1 VGPVWGG
8 ITDHS
13 TAGSF
18 SWSQSGLY
26 YATKVIDDQHQNP
39 GSGWNGDS
47 VQIMFSDAAC
57 QGFAGWGGYPQG
69 GLTTPRDLTD
79 SMDVI
84 LYNSTAISPSG
95 TSSRSCRRP
104 PSALATRSVPLQP
117 TLARRVLRRSSSTTS
132 APLASGRRPERR
144 TVQVMFTNA
153 ERIGRA
159 QTGTAAGMILYNHGL
174 AEPGD
179 LVLHHESHPCPPDD
193 FCTEMVAIR
202 DEGSKTTVYE
212 LVFSALTLGVDQFSS
227 GYQFGLGICV
237 NDGDSE
243 QIGGGNGA
251 GQGGWSGWAPYGIV
265 HDGKRAENNG
275 LAI

>member
-1 VGPVWGG
+1 MGSGRTASGASRSSTSSTRSATPTSSGSPPSSRTATGSQTSTRRAPRRSSWLHGPLRVGPVWGG

-47 VQIMFSDAAC
+47 VQIMFSDATH

-84 LYNSTAISPSG
+84 LYNSTAISPTG
-95 TSSRSCRRP
+95 TSSSSCRRP

-117 TLARRVLRRSSSTTS
+117 TLARRVL
-132 APLASGRRPERR
+132 
-144 TVQVMFTNA
+144 
-153 ERIGRA
+153 
-159 QTGTAAGMILYNHGL
+159 
-174 AEPGD
+174 
-179 LVLHHESHPCPPDD
+179 
-193 FCTEMVAIR
+193 
-202 DEGSKTTVYE
+202 
-212 LVFSALTLGVDQFSS
+212 
-227 GYQFGLGICV
+227 
-237 NDGDSE
+237 
-243 QIGGGNGA
+243 
-251 GQGGWSGWAPYGIV
+251 
-265 HDGKRAENNG
+265 
-275 LAI
+275 